1 MWRRY
6 EGVREE
12 KRMWSEGRR
21 KTRDRKLKGWGRK
34 SERERERARE
44 DL

>member
-21 KTRDRKLKGWGRK
+21 RKTRDRKLKGWGRK
-34 SERERERARE
+34 SG
-44 DL
+44 